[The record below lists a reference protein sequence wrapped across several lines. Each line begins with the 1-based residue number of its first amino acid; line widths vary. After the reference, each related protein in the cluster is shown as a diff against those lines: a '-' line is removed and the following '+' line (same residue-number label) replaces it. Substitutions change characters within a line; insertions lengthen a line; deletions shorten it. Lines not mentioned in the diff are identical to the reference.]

1 MTVHVGVEH
10 YENVGRSYKQ
20 QRDDVGISKGRRERW
35 KEKLKASRANYA
47 MVHKSDEISLPY
59 PESVAP
65 YRPMNRSIKHTFGS
79 VRASFMPL
87 I

>member
-1 MTVHVGVEH
+1 MTVHVGVKH
-10 YENVGRSYKQ
+10 YENVRRSYEQ
-20 QRDDVGISKGRRERW
+20 QRDNVVISKGRRERGE
-35 KEKLKASRANYA
+35 EKLKASRAHYA

-79 VRASFMPL
+79 VKASFMPL
-87 I
+87 T